1 MKIKMK
7 ELPISERP
15 YEKLEL
21 QGEKSLTNAE
31 LLAIIIKSGTKDQT
45 SVELA
50 QSILRLNTNKDEEN
64 LNFLRDISIEEFM
77 KIKGIG
83 RVKAIQ
89 LKAICELAIRMNKP
103 VNYRR
108 IQIRTPFDFAK
119 VVMDELRFLK
129 REVVKVAM
137 LDNKNLIL
145 KIADVSMGGSNFANV
160 QIKDILIEAIKIQ
173 APKIILVHNHPSGDS
188 TPSHVDFELTER
200 VKKAAELIGITL
212 ADHIVIGNLEYTSI
226 FSEIAKRKSKEKNCN
241 NKN

>member
-1 MKIKMK
+1 MK